1 MKEKWNRKYLTMQE
15 PNINENVKQ
24 FYSLAKKGKALDI
37 ACGLG
42 QNAKFL
48 AQNGFEVDAVDI
60 SEVAIE
66 KLQNFSNIHTF
77 CQDIDAFEFKKE
89 YYNLIVCTNFFDRS
103 IAHKIIESLKK
114 DGIFI
119 CEVFTYK
126 SSVNPEF
133 VAHKNELCQLFC
145 ELEIIHYNLI
155 EDETKAILVGKK

>member
-1 MKEKWNRKYLTMQE
+1 MKGKWDRKYLAMQE
-15 PNINENVKQ
+15 PDINENVQQ
-24 FYSLAKKGKALDI
+24 FFSLAKKGKALDI

-66 KLQNFSNIHTF
+66 KLQNLSNIHAF

-89 YYNLIVCTNFFDRS
+89 YYNLIICTNFFDRS
-103 IAHKIIESLKK
+103 IAQKIIDSLKK

-126 SSVNPEF
+126 SSMNPAF
-133 VAHKNELCQLFC
+133 VAQKNELCQLFC
-145 ELEIIHYNLI
+145 KLEIIHYNLTQN
-155 EDETKAILVGKK
+155 ETKAILVGKK